1 MKSVKRSSL
10 YAFIALLLLVVG
22 FTFPSIAFYKV
33 PQKIAA
39 GQTDSI
45 PSYVYPLWNL
55 YQTGRYVSPYT
66 PKGAER
72 DLKKMIERKGEV
84 GMMSLPIWY
93 VALEAPNYP
102 KTAFPEGIPVWFHVD
117 GFSGDL
123 WFFAIYLA
131 IALRLWPQE
140 MPFTGIHWGFLSVV
154 LCSVAG
160 FLCHSPQSSLAD
172 YYRQIHLYFL
182 LGRKGSELD
191 DSASQ
196 RAIYDSLPRKGAFWA
211 HKFYYNYANY
221 CRSQERRTP
230 AFQAF
235 FRCVRAKYPDAS
247 AMPGQLR
254 DDFRRGSLPL
264 MKYANLLT
272 FNSRAILIYAT
283 CLLDVPYVY
292 PLVEIVVFT
301 VIYRRMRSRHEE
313 LCLGLSRKYC

>member
-117 GFSGDL
+117 GFSGDIHEMNTINHYVGMYPL
-123 WFFAIYLA
+123 EAGARLERAAGPFIMLGISLLMILFIACHTKWSTWLLLPSALFPPGFFAFYAGWMYWFGHNMQDWGHSKLRHLCPQHLA
-131 IALRLWPQE
+131 
-140 MPFTGIHWGFLSVV
+140 WGMWRTLQPRVFRPLDSG
-154 LCSVAG
+154 SW
-160 FLCHSPQSSLAD
+160 SS
-172 YYRQIHLYFL
+172 
-182 LGRKGSELD
+182 
-191 DSASQ
+191 
-196 RAIYDSLPRKGAFWA
+196 
-211 HKFYYNYANY
+211 
-221 CRSQERRTP
+221 
-230 AFQAF
+230 
-235 FRCVRAKYPDAS
+235 
-247 AMPGQLR
+247 
-254 DDFRRGSLPL
+254 
-264 MKYANLLT
+264 
-272 FNSRAILIYAT
+272 
-283 CLLDVPYVY
+283 
-292 PLVEIVVFT
+292 
-301 VIYRRMRSRHEE
+301 
-313 LCLGLSRKYC
+313 

>member
-117 GFSGDL
+117 GFSGDIHEMNTINHYVGMYPL
-123 WFFAIYLA
+123 EAGARLERAAGPFIMLGISLLMILFIACHTKWSTWLLLPSALFPPGFFAFYAGWMYWFGHNMQDWGAFKIKAFMPTALGVGHVAHFTTKSFPSIGFWVLVVIA
-131 IALRLWPQE
+131 I
-140 MPFTGIHWGFLSVV
+140 LSV
-154 LCSVAG
+154 LAM
-160 FLCHSPQSSLAD
+160 LARRKELSL
-172 YYRQIHLYFL
+172 
-182 LGRKGSELD
+182 
-191 DSASQ
+191 
-196 RAIYDSLPRKGAFWA
+196 
-211 HKFYYNYANY
+211 
-221 CRSQERRTP
+221 
-230 AFQAF
+230 
-235 FRCVRAKYPDAS
+235 
-247 AMPGQLR
+247 GQ
-254 DDFRRGSLPL
+254 
-264 MKYANLLT
+264 N
-272 FNSRAILIYAT
+272 
-283 CLLDVPYVY
+283 
-292 PLVEIVVFT
+292 
-301 VIYRRMRSRHEE
+301 
-313 LCLGLSRKYC
+313 